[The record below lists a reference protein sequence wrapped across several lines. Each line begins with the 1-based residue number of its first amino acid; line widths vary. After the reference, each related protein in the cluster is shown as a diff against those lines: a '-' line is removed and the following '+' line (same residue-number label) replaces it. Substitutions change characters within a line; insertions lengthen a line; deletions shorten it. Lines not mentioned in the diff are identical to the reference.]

1 VIKTRYLSIFLFLPE
16 PLYTCDPTGQV
27 LLTGPHASDGKL
39 ASNQLTFD
47 RHWLTGQE
55 SRLNDAAIRLLTEK
69 MAGVDNRRM
78 VVIAEPIVAHL
89 IAQQFRGQMHILSP
103 SGEKAVLLSAKEMEA
118 RGDKQWRNPWQT
130 AYSKLEAIS
139 AVPRAELLDE
149 LETVLFPPPGFE
161 VIRAAERRIDDILAT
176 PFLAPF
182 CYRTAQEMD
191 PERVLWRKRHN

>member
-1 VIKTRYLSIFLFLPE
+1 MIKTRYLSIFMFLPE

-27 LLTGPHASDGKL
+27 LLTGPHASDGEI

-69 MAGVDNRRM
+69 TNAEITRPI
-78 VVIAEPIVAHL
+78 VIAEPIMAHL
-89 IAQQFRGQMHILSP
+89 IAQQFRGQMHIFSP
-103 SGEKAVLLSAKEMEA
+103 AGEKTVLLSAKEMEA
-118 RGDKQWRNPWQT
+118 RGDKVREAWRT

-149 LETVLFPPPGFE
+149 LETVLFPPPGFD
-161 VIRAAERRIDDILAT
+161 VIRATERQIDDILAS

-191 PERVLWRKRHN
+191 PDRVLWRKRRV